1 MDQIEHAYNLI
12 LANFNY
18 ASYKMHLMVNEH
30 LTLNLTLILFLGAL
44 AQWIAWRYHF
54 PSIAFLLFFGFLA
67 GPIGNFIN
75 PDALFGKTF
84 IPIVSLSVAFILFEG
99 ALSLKFSEVATTR
112 KVVRNLVT
120 IGALV
125 TLVLSAAAAY
135 YILKLDLRL
144 SLLLGSILTVTGPT
158 VIMPLLRHI
167 KPIGKISAVLKW
179 EGIVIDPIGA
189 ILAVLV
195 YQATITGEFHSA
207 YYSIIYDF
215 MIIFAAGT
223 LTGLAGAG
231 VFYQLLRNYL
241 VPEYLQ
247 NPFTLALV
255 STVFT
260 ASNLIK
266 EESGLLAIT
275 IMGITLANQRRVDVK
290 NILIFK
296 ENLRV
301 LLISILFILLSARL
315 KISDFDNLN
324 ISSFWFIVILIFVI
338 RPACVFISSIKS
350 DLNFYEKIFI
360 SFMAPRGII
369 AASVSSVFALNLAK
383 AGHKNAEALVPLT
396 FMVIIATV
404 LFYSIVSP
412 WLANRLKLSNTNP
425 QSVIIIGAQPPA
437 VKMAQA
443 LKEAGFQS
451 MLIDNNVRHVDL
463 AVAEGLTA
471 YATSILADNVIDEI
485 DVNAYGKVLAITSND
500 KVNSL
505 SIVRFCE
512 HFERHELYQIS
523 SKIFSSLPQR
533 LTGRTLFRN
542 NFSYDDLEAAFN
554 GGAKINNIKIDAEF
568 SAEVFKK
575 TYGEDALIL
584 FKIDD
589 KNKLIVNSPDLPEK
603 LEPKIKS
610 VIALCRPQPSV

>member
-1 MDQIEHAYNLI
+1 
-12 LANFNY
+12 
-18 ASYKMHLMVNEH
+18 
-30 LTLNLTLILFLGAL
+30 
-44 AQWIAWRYHF
+44 
-54 PSIAFLLFFGFLA
+54 
-67 GPIGNFIN
+67 
-75 PDALFGKTF
+75 
-84 IPIVSLSVAFILFEG
+84 
-99 ALSLKFSEVATTR
+99 
-112 KVVRNLVT
+112 
-120 IGALV
+120 
-125 TLVLSAAAAY
+125 
-135 YILKLDLRL
+135 
-144 SLLLGSILTVTGPT
+144 VTGPT

-189 ILAVLV
+189 IFAVLV
-195 YQATITGEFHSA
+195 YQATITGEFYSA
-207 YYSIIYDF
+207 YYSVLYNF
-215 MIIFAAGT
+215 MIIFVTGT

-324 ISSFWFIVILIFVI
+324 SSSLLFIVILIFVI

-350 DLNFYEKIFI
+350 DLNFYEKVFI

-412 WLANRLKLSNTNP
+412 WLANRLKLSNINP

-437 VKMAQA
+437 VKIALA

-451 MLIDNNVRHVDL
+451 MLIDNNARHVDF

-471 YATSILADNVIDEI
+471 YATSILADNVVDEI

-512 HFERHELYQIS
+512 YFERHELYQIS

-533 LTGRTLFRN
+533 LTGRTLFRS

-554 GGAKINNIKIDAEF
+554 GGAKINNIKIGPEF
-568 SAEVFKK
+568 SVQNFKK

-610 VIALCRPQPSV
+610 VIALC